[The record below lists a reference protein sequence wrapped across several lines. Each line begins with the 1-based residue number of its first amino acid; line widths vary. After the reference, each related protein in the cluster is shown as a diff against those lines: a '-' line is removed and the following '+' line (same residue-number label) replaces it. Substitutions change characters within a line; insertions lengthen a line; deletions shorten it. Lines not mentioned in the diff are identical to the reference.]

1 MVRNIPTETL
11 VQLRS
16 RLAVLPERSRER
28 KVLLEQTAELFEVS
42 VATLYRALREQHRPK
57 GVHRADQGNPRLLPR
72 SELERYCEVIAA
84 MKLRTLNK
92 KGRHVSTVRAIEL
105 LEEYGMET
113 PMGFVQPPK
122 GLLTKSTVNHYL
134 VEWGYD
140 LDRLTRQP
148 PAVRF
153 QAECSNECWHFDL
166 SPSDLKHLEEQPAW
180 VEPGR
185 GKPTLMLFSV
195 VDDRSGTCY
204 QEYRCVYGE
213 DVEAA
218 LRFLFNAMSPKD
230 STGLAFS
237 GIPAMLYTDNGPI
250 ARSRV
255 FQNVL
260 ECLSVKLVTHMPAGS
275 DGTRVTARA
284 KGKVERPFR
293 TVKEAHETLYH
304 FHKPQTE
311 AEANL
316 WLAKYLLHYNGRPH
330 RSEAHSRLE
339 DWLKHLPVDGIRQI
353 CSWERFCTFAREP
366 EERKVGADARVTVE
380 GVAYQVEPDL
390 TGEKVVLWWGL
401 FDNELYVEKDEQRYG
416 PYLPVDGPIPL
427 HRYRKFKKTRT
438 QERSERIAQLAKRL
452 GLPRAALAGH
462 AELAYLAEETVQ
474 PLAVVPFHDPDPYR
488 EFDFST
494 ALLAKRAIAQA
505 LGRPLAKLSEEERAF
520 IDSVLAQTLS
530 KKEVLERVRR
540 YFAHNPPGGAHAD

>member
-16 RLAVLPERSRER
+16 RLATLPGRSPER
-28 KVLLEQTAELFEVS
+28 KLLMGQTAELFGVS

-57 GVHRADQGNPRLLPR
+57 GVHRADRGNPRRVPKPQ
-72 SELERYCEVIAA
+72 LERYCEVIAA

-105 LEEYGMET
+105 LEEYGMDT

-122 GLLTKSTVNHYL
+122 GLLTRTTVNHYL
-134 VEWGYD
+134 CEWGYD
-140 LDRLTRQP
+140 MERLTRQP

-153 QAECSNECWHFDL
+153 QAERSNECWHFDL

-185 GKPTLMLFSV
+185 GNPTLMLFSV

-218 LRFLFNAMSPKD
+218 LRFLFNAMSPKEATD
-230 STGLAFS
+230 LPFC
-237 GIPAMLYTDNGPI
+237 GIPTMIYADNGPI
-250 ARSRV
+250 SKSRV

-260 ECLSVKLVTHMPAGS
+260 ECLGVKLVTHMPAGS
-275 DGTRVTARA
+275 DGNRVTARS

-304 FHKPQTE
+304 FHKPKTE

-316 WLAKYLLHYNGRPH
+316 WLGKYLLHYNDRPH
-330 RSEAHSRLE
+330 RSEAHSRME
-339 DWLKHLPVDGIRQI
+339 DWLKHLPIEGIHQM
-353 CSWERFCTFAREP
+353 CPWERFCTFAREP

-380 GVAYQVEPDL
+380 GVAYEVEPDL
-390 TGEKVVLWWGL
+390 AGERVVLWWGL
-401 FDNELYVEKDEQRYG
+401 FDNELFVEKDEQRYG

-438 QERSERIAQLAKRL
+438 QERSERITQLAKHL
-452 GLPRAALAGH
+452 GLPRAALAGNV
-462 AELAYLAEETVQ
+462 ELAYLVEETV
-474 PLAVVPFHDPDPYR
+474 PALAVVPFHDIDPYQ
-488 EFDFST
+488 EFEFST
-494 ALLAKRAIAQA
+494 ALNAKRAIAQI
-505 LGRPLAKLSEEERAF
+505 LCRPLAKLSHSERTF
-520 IDSVLAQTLS
+520 IDSVLTETLS
-530 KKEVLERVRR
+530 KAEVLERVRR
-540 YFAHNPPGGAHAD
+540 HFANHPPGGTHVD

>member
-1 MVRNIPTETL
+1 MPAEAL

-16 RLAVLPERSRER
+16 RLAILPERSGER
-28 KVLLEQTAELFEVS
+28 KVLLEQSAGLFGVS
-42 VATLYRALREQHRPK
+42 VATVYRALREQQRPK
-57 GVHRADQGNPRLLPR
+57 SVHRADRGSPRLLPR
-72 SELERYCEVIAA
+72 PELERYCEVIAA
-84 MKLRTLNK
+84 MKLRTLNQ
-92 KGRHVSTVRAIEL
+92 KGRHVSTARAIAL
-105 LEEYGMET
+105 LEEYGMDT
-113 PMGFVQPPK
+113 PSGFVQLPK
-122 GLLTKSTVNHYL
+122 GLLAKSTVNHYL
-134 VEWGYD
+134 DAWGYD
-140 LDRLTRQP
+140 LERLTRQP

-153 QAECSNECWHFDL
+153 QAEHSNECWHFDL
-166 SPSDLKHLEEQPAW
+166 SPSDLKHLHKPPAW

-185 GKPTLMLFSV
+185 GNPTLMLFSV
-195 VDDRSGTCY
+195 VDDRSGVCF

-218 LRFLFNAMSPKD
+218 LRFLFGAMSPKEA
-230 STGLAFS
+230 TGVDFG
-237 GIPAMLYTDNGPI
+237 GIPAMLYADNGPI

-260 ECLSVKLVTHMPAGS
+260 ECLGIKLLTHMSAGS

-304 FHKPQTE
+304 FHQPQSE

-316 WLAKYLLHYNGRPH
+316 WLQRYLMHYNDRPH
-330 RSEAHSRLE
+330 RSEPHSRLE
-339 DWLKHLPVDGIRQI
+339 DWQRHLPSQGIRQM

-366 EERKVGADARVTVE
+366 ERRKVGADARVTVE

-390 TGEKVVLWWGL
+390 AGETVVLWWGL

-438 QERSERIAQLAKRL
+438 QERSERIATLATRL
-452 GLPRAALAGH
+452 GLPRAALEGH
-462 AELAYLAEETVQ
+462 AELAYLVEEAPAPQ
-474 PLAVVPFHDPDPYR
+474 AVRALPFRDLDPYQ
-488 EFDFST
+488 EFNYPS
-494 ALLAKRAIAQA
+494 ALMAKRAIAQA
-505 LGRPLAKLSEEERAF
+505 LGCPLAKLSEEERAF
-520 IDSVLAQTLS
+520 IDAVLGETLS

-540 YFAHNPPGGAHAD
+540 HLAHDPPGEAHAD